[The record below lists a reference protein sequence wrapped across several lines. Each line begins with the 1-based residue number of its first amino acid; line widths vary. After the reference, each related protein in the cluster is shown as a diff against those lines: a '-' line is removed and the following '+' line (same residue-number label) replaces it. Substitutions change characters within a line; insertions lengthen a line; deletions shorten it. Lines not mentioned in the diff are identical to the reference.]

1 MKKDPYK
8 FTVRFNPNDPRQ
20 RQAAELL
27 NQYPQRGKAI
37 LIANALLGS
46 TRSGS
51 TPAGTMEG
59 KPQNADIEDS
69 VEIDDAAVDAI
80 NSAMKLFSGQQH
92 TI

>member
-37 LIANALLGS
+37 LIAKALLGA
-46 TRSGS
+46 TGRGG
-51 TPAGTMEG
+51 TPIDPKEG
-59 KPQNADIEDS
+59 EPQNADIEDS
-69 VEIDDAAVDAI
+69 VEIDEAAMDAI
-80 NSAMKLFSGQQH
+80 NSAMELFSGQQH
-92 TI
+92 TN

>member
-46 TRSGS
+46 TGSGGV
-51 TPAGTMEG
+51 PAEPKEG
-59 KPQNADIEDS
+59 ELQNADIEDS
-69 VEIDDAAVDAI
+69 VEIDEAAMDAI
-80 NSAMKLFSGQQH
+80 NSAMKLFSGQ
-92 TI
+92 

>member
-37 LIANALLGS
+37 LIANALLGGAG
-46 TRSGS
+46 SGS
-51 TPAGTMEG
+51 ISSEPKEG
-59 KPQNADIEDS
+59 EPQNADIEDS
-69 VEIDDAAVDAI
+69 VEMDDAAVAAI
-80 NSAMKLFSGQQH
+80 NSAMELFSGQQH
-92 TI
+92 TN